1 MLSRRLG
8 FLVLLCAV
16 AAMIALGALGVGH
29 GGLADTNLDMR
40 FLYLAGARWWQ
51 GVSAYVPGA
60 LTSSDRWLAEAAA
73 GYDFAYPPQSAPL
86 CLLLGAWSP
95 TGARVLM
102 TALNVAA
109 ALGLAALSL
118 RFAREGQPAQHA
130 GRTDAATWAIPAIV
144 LGNPATAFVIW
155 AGQTTLIVTLAL
167 MLGWYY
173 TRRDRWVIGGVL
185 LAISTIKPQVSLLV
199 IFWLLLEWRWR
210 VLVAIA
216 LAIVALSAV
225 PLVISGPVTL
235 MTDWLAAAWRYSAG
249 PYNLLGSRMVFGL
262 RTVLYVAGIDVPL
275 LLPAAFLIV
284 GLLWYSLRS
293 VADEDLLAILVGL
306 GLLFGFSHSYDIAA
320 LIPLV
325 PAFWRHVHTRTG
337 AALIAL
343 ALLVVVTLPNSLLE
357 GHVDPLLLHVR
368 VAALVAAMCWLI
380 AMSMKRASPD
390 VRLAAGRGMTPSAL

>member
-1 MLSRRLG
+1 MLHRRVG

-16 AAMIALGALGVGH
+16 AAMVGFGALGVGH

-40 FLYLAGARWWQ
+40 FLYLAGVRWWQ
-51 GVSAYVPGA
+51 GLSAYVPGT
-60 LTSSDRWLAEAAA
+60 LVSSNPWLAEAAA

-109 ALGLAALSL
+109 ALALAAVSL
-118 RFAREGQPAQHA
+118 RFAREGQPDQHA

-173 TRRDRWVIGGVL
+173 ARRDRWAIGGVL
-185 LAISTIKPQVSLLV
+185 LAISTIKPQVSVLV
-199 IFWLLLEWRWR
+199 IFWLLLERRWR
-210 VLVAIA
+210 VLAAIA

-235 MTDWLAAAWRYSAG
+235 TTDWLAAAWRYRAG

-262 RTVLYVAGIDVPL
+262 GNVLYVAGIDVPL

-284 GLLWYSLRS
+284 GVLWYSLRG
-293 VADEDLLAILVGL
+293 VPAADLLAILVGL
-306 GLLFGFSHSYDIAA
+306 ALLFGFSHSYDIAA

-325 PAFWRHVHTRTG
+325 PAFWRHVHER
-337 AALIAL
+337 AAASVVAL
-343 ALLVVVTLPNSLLE
+343 GLMLVVTLPNSLLE
-357 GHVDPLLLHVR
+357 SHVSPLFLHLRVVALCVAVGWLMAMSTR
-368 VAALVAAMCWLI
+368 RPVHIAVAAEQGVT
-380 AMSMKRASPD
+380 SH
-390 VRLAAGRGMTPSAL
+390 GR